1 MNNSRWKSKLLIV
14 AAIHCCIWGVFI
26 MAWPELSFRVYGYA
40 DPLVNTLVWQ
50 GCGFVI
56 FLFGAGYGFA
66 ASDPDRHYSL
76 VLMGAIA
83 KACGTVGVVYGYF
96 SGDLVLHLLLWIT
109 VNDVMW
115 IVPFAIIVCDAI
127 WNDTTSQ
134 AVSLSA
140 RHDNHGVWFDW
151 MGT

>member
-1 MNNSRWKSKLLIV
+1 MNNSHWKSKLLIA
-14 AAIHCCIWGVFI
+14 AAIHCCVWGLFI
-26 MAWPELSFRVYGYA
+26 MAWPAVSFTVYGYA

-56 FLFGAGYGFA
+56 FLFGSGYGFA

-96 SGDLVLHLLLWIT
+96 SGDLVLHSLLWIV
-109 VNDVMW
+109 VNDVLW
-115 IVPFAIIVCDAI
+115 IVPFAIMVRGAI
-127 WNDTTSQ
+127 RKDRTST
-134 AVSLSA
+134 AVSLPTRSHA
-140 RHDNHGVWFDW
+140 HGVWFDW
-151 MGT
+151 MGA